1 MNFADTADTN
11 LWTRDWHSSPKPTR
25 IDEEVRVHR
34 STMERCLLGLEE
46 KELANRRGPREND
59 SGSIV
64 RPIGLAPLAASL
76 EQLAGILSGMAQEDA
91 S

>member
-1 MNFADTADTN
+1 MDAGLAFVSETDTDRRA
-11 LWTRDWHSSPKPTR
+11 SESPSKHYGAVPA
-25 IDEEVRVHR
+25 
-34 STMERCLLGLEE
+34 GLEE
-46 KELANRRGPREND
+46 KELASRRGPREID

-76 EQLAGILSGMAQEDA
+76 EQLAGILSEKPQEDA

>member
-1 MNFADTADTN
+1 
-11 LWTRDWHSSPKPTR
+11 
-25 IDEEVRVHR
+25 
-34 STMERCLLGLEE
+34 MERCLPGLEE
-46 KELANRRGPREND
+46 KELANRRGPHEID

-76 EQLAGILSGMAQEDA
+76 EQLAGILSEKTQKDA